1 MKYLL
6 AIDAGTGSIRA
17 LLFDTEGNQISIAQR
32 EWHHLEEPG
41 VPNSMG
47 FDFAT
52 NWELTKACIR
62 EAVEKAAVDPE
73 DILALSATS
82 MREGIVLY
90 DHEGNELWGVANVDA
105 RLSTLEKRLGKTPWV
120 AYTDEKLDE
129 LSTDLGNRI
138 NTATVFGVLG
148 MVLGAAGVGLGVYLF
163 LQSSQ

>member
-41 VPNSMG
+41 VSNSMG
-47 FDFAT
+47 FDFTT

-73 DILALSATS
+73 SILALSATS

-90 DHEGNELWGVANVDA
+90 DHAGNELWGVANVDA
-105 RLSTLEKRLGKTPWV
+105 RAADEVRALKEEFPGIEEAFYARSGQTFALGALPRLLWLKNHRPDLYEK
-120 AYTDEKLDE
+120 
-129 LSTDLGNRI
+129 
-138 NTATVFGVLG
+138 TATVS
-148 MVLGAAGVGLGVYLF
+148 M
-163 LQSSQ
+163 